1 MFERNNKDIALNIFT
16 VDQGKPK
23 FNIVRRSDF
32 NRKCLH
38 QVILLMITGNK
49 NNWHYIAVK
58 YFERLYS
65 RVMSNNHSDHY
76 CLNCFHSYR
85 TENSLIQHKQL
96 FNDHDFC
103 KDIMPTEGQNILIYI
118 VMTKNLFL
126 FHI

>member
-1 MFERNNKDIALNIFT
+1 MFERSNKDIALNIFS

-58 YFERLYS
+58 NFEKLCR
-65 RVMSNNHSDHY
+65 RVTSNNRRLHY
-76 CLNCFHSYR
+76 CLNCLHH
-85 TENSLIQHKQL
+85 TEQ
-96 FNDHDFC
+96 
-103 KDIMPTEGQNILIYI
+103 KDL
-118 VMTKNLFL
+118 
-126 FHI
+126 